1 MCSDASKPVFSI
13 CLSAQKCEHFKNS
26 IKNIVVAC
34 SIGGN
39 INNLEEEEEVLK
51 LVSEFPISKSSLL
64 DFQIHWNLKNKIFG
78 KALQKKK
85 YLI

>member
-39 INNLEEEEEVLK
+39 INNLEEEEKEVLK
-51 LVSEFPISKSSLL
+51 LISEFPISKSSLL
-64 DFQIHWNLKNKIFG
+64 DFQIHWNLKKT
-78 KALQKKK
+78 K
-85 YLI
+85 YLAKLSRK